1 MEDVSIRLLRAEEI
15 ECRIATINEKG
26 LSLLLFK
33 DARVDQKIL
42 DEVFGAFAWKRTHQ
56 SIDGNLYCTVEIFD
70 KENQIWVAKQD
81 VGTTGYTEKEKSQA
95 SDSFKRACFNW
106 GIGRELY
113 SAPFIWVSATKTEIR
128 KNGDRYLCS
137 DRFSVAHIEYNEERE
152 IAGLAIRNDSKGII
166 VYELLPQNKKTK
178 QPPEKMRTAAAQ
190 QVPNEQ
196 QRATAAAQSMSNEQ
210 QRATAVAQSMSNEQQ
225 KAATAARSM
234 SNEQQREATTARSMS
249 NEQQR
254 EATTARS
261 MSNEQQRGATAAQP
275 LQDKQTKAVE
285 EAQPLSDEQLRTAA
299 AAAKRSTVK
308 AQKKAAVTKPQ
319 MDGLKAE
326 LERTGVTIED
336 VKDRYKIQNLEGM
349 SEDLYKRVMTALSRT
364 KSIVVA

>member
-1 MEDVSIRLLRAEEI
+1 MEKSIIRLLRADEI
-15 ECRIATINEKG
+15 ECRVATVNEKG
-26 LSLLLFK
+26 VSVLLYK

-196 QRATAAAQSMSNEQ
+196 KRATAAAQSMSNEQ
-210 QRATAVAQSMSNEQQ
+210 QRATAVARSMSNEQQ
-225 KAATAARSM
+225 KAATA
-234 SNEQQREATTARSMS
+234 ARSMS